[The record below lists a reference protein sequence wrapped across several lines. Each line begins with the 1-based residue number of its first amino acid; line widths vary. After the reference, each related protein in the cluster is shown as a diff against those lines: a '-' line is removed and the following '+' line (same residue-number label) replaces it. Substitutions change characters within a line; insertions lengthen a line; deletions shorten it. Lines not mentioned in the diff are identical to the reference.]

1 MAGDAAAMRTP
12 RGRII
17 ASACAYGLLIT
28 LVALALPFF
37 EQDIDI
43 FPGFGLGAASL
54 VALFAGLADVRF
66 VPRCATAAGLLAYTL
81 ALLVTPLLTVDFVDQ
96 SDLGWYLLMWAT
108 GFSVVIGLLLPIRA
122 YVGTLGQPR
131 LGPRRAPSLIDL
143 LGITGYFALVPF
155 PLLGAIGQGFA
166 PVAIIYGGIMFGAC
180 AGPALA
186 LLGNSMRA
194 RAAGVVL
201 GLGVLGIT
209 AGFIYLVA
217 NQAGLTLVLAML
229 SGVAAPLAPLLGVV
243 ILRLNGYRLRR

>member
-1 MAGDAAAMRTP
+1 
-12 RGRII
+12 
-17 ASACAYGLLIT
+17 
-28 LVALALPFF
+28 
-37 EQDIDI
+37 
-43 FPGFGLGAASL
+43 
-54 VALFAGLADVRF
+54 
-66 VPRCATAAGLLAYTL
+66 
-81 ALLVTPLLTVDFVDQ
+81 
-96 SDLGWYLLMWAT
+96 MWAT

-229 SGVAAPLAPLLGVV
+229 SGVAAPLAPLFGVV
-243 ILRLNGYRLRR
+243 ILRLTAIACAVSHVLRPASSDQGSEGFPLPTLWGGREFKVLPS